1 VPNKLLLSVTFFKGG
16 IASVVSVAAKC
27 SLSASTI
34 FSFACV
40 FPRAL
45 EDRLFFSVVAGLI
58 GFGGGDINAQ
68 SEPDD

>member
-1 VPNKLLLSVTFFKGG
+1 V
-16 IASVVSVAAKC
+16 SVVSVAAKC

-45 EDRLFFSVVAGLI
+45 EDRLFFSVVADLI